1 MIAWG
6 FEYGPGGNKTGS
18 GAFIERLNAAGI
30 AVCMKGTDD
39 AGLCFEAQESGK
51 RYGVE
56 NVLIYRVS
64 TAGQNDGFDYDVP
77 AYELSPSEAARRHWD
92 MTRLKWP
99 QELDPAVCWM
109 EPCNEIRAK
118 PDADSPNYGGMHPM
132 DWIGRFLVEYASIAN
147 ANGFKVC
154 GPAFNAGEPGDDGQP
169 LQSAVDRYSEPGMLD
184 WLRYS
189 AENPTKAALTI
200 HEYTQDLLPYEN
212 SYPHKLGRFQAAIAA
227 ADKAGIPRTFPIFVT
242 EWGWTLNDVPTWDT
256 AVATLEKYSLLSA
269 RFPQLKA
276 AAIWSL
282 RSGWDGISDKLA
294 AWISQ

>member
-18 GAFIERLNAAGI
+18 GSFIERLNAAGI

-51 RYGVE
+51 QYGVE

-77 AYELSPSEAARRHWD
+77 AYELPPSEAARRHWD

-99 QELDPAVCWM
+99 AELDPALVWM
-109 EPCNEIRAK
+109 EPINEPRGQVDNNK
-118 PDADSPNYGGMHPM
+118 PCWGNLHPVAWLGLFM
-132 DWIGRFLVEYASIAN
+132 VEYAAIAN

-154 GPAFNAGEPGDDGQP
+154 GPTFNSGEP
-169 LQSAVDRYSEPGMLD
+169 EPDTWQLDGMLD
-184 WLRYS
+184 WLRYC
-189 AENPTKAALTI
+189 AENPTKAAVSV
-200 HEYTQDLLPYEN
+200 HEYN
-212 SYPHKLGRFQAAIAA
+212 FGMVSYDNNYPWHYGRFQAAIAA
-227 ADKAGIPRTFPIFVT
+227 ADVAGIPRTFPIFVT
-242 EWGWTLNDVPTWDT
+242 EWGWTLNNVPTWDT